1 MAFNP
6 ALGYD
11 PTQNTPNYAGPQ
23 TREQWIADTASTM
36 LLEFLNADGG
46 ATSPLMSA
54 SLWQQAGIAVPPQD
68 FIGFLTK
75 NPTGA
80 IPPNIYNSMSAMA
93 TWLADHPDVATA
105 SGIAAPAPTVSSG
118 PLLSPTDQGRIADAT
133 QAAAD
138 RQNSIDVANINAGA
152 SKYSVDANAQSNKYS
167 VDTQAATAAAD
178 RAENARQFNTN
189 LVETQREFDLQ
200 RADDRQQFTATLF
213 SNLLDTATQ
222 WAKQP
227 VDWVAHQF
235 FMQNMGI
242 PLTIAGFSSIAN
254 LLGAFPPSGPSASGA
269 VIGGPA
275 VIDGN
280 TTFAQNAGIPN
291 AGFVAPQAAAQA
303 NPGKVAASPSLG
315 NYSAATSVQQIID
328 KVGLPAFMAHVQQ
341 EGRRLPPA
349 AQPLFQQGVE
359 QFSPPPIIDRIAS
372 PTALPGTGGGTR
384 RAGGGGPPQAPTTL
398 PAQIPPAN
406 PAAPPPGQYPS
417 AADAIAAGAP
427 VGGTAGGYP
436 VPATAGT
443 YSLPG
448 GGWATVSNG
457 GGGPGYNVLGQQPP
471 TGFGGGS
478 GDGNHGIYTGPTATP
493 PAGTTGT
500 GAQQAQGSQLLQQLA
515 DMIGVPVA
523 QLQQIIPAGMLA
535 GGYSPEQLANTPIVQ
550 SIRNQTAL
558 PDYRT
563 APVGDSKFGTIQAL
577 GIPLNIRGGQ
587 DLNAAN
593 YLQGSKENQQLLQGA
608 VEGTGA
614 YFPDELERMLRSS
627 TVTNYQPGGF
637 GRQRF

>member
-6 ALGYD
+6 DLGYD

-23 TREQWIADTASTM
+23 TREQWVADTASTM

-54 SLWQQAGIAVPPQD
+54 SLWQQAGIPLPPQD

-75 NPTGA
+75 NPAGA

-93 TWLADHPDVATA
+93 NWLADHPDVATA
-105 SGIAAPAPTVSSG
+105 SGIATPAPTVSSG
-118 PLLSPTDQGRIADAT
+118 PPLSDTDQGRIAEAT

-138 RQNSIDVANINAGA
+138 RQNSIDVAKINANT
-152 SKYSVDANAQSNKYS
+152 SKYS

-178 RAENARQFNTN
+178 RAEQARQFNQN

-200 RADDRQQFTATLF
+200 RQDDRQQFTATLF

-254 LLGAFPPSGPSASGA
+254 LLGAFPPSGPSAAGA
-269 VIGGPA
+269 VVGGPA

-291 AGFVAPQAAAQA
+291 AGFVAPQVAAQS
-303 NPGKVAASPSLG
+303 NPGKVAASRSLG
-315 NYSAATSVQQIID
+315 NYSAATSVQRIID
-328 KVGLPAFMAHVQQ
+328 TVGLPAFMDHVKQ
-341 EGRRLPPA
+341 EAQRLPPA
-349 AQPLFQQGVE
+349 AQQLFHQGIE
-359 QFSPPPIIDRIAS
+359 QFTAPAIIDRVAS
-372 PTALPGTGGGTR
+372 PTELPGNGGSR
-384 RAGGGGPPQAPTTL
+384 RAGGGGVGQQTPPSL
-398 PAQIPPAN
+398 PGTAVPQST
-406 PAAPPPGQYPS
+406 GQYPS
-417 AADAIAAGAP
+417 AADVLATGVP

-457 GGGPGYNVLGQQPP
+457 GGGPGYNTLGQQPP

-478 GDGNHGIYTGPTATP
+478 GDGSHGIYTGPTATP
-493 PAGTTGT
+493 PPGTTGT

-515 DMIGVPVA
+515 NATGIPLA
-523 QLQQIIPAGMLA
+523 QLQQLIPPAMLA
-535 GGYSPEQLANTPIVQ
+535 GGYSPEQLAQTPIVQ

-563 APVGDSKFGTIQAL
+563 APVGDSRFGTIQAL
-577 GIPLNIRGGQ
+577 NIPLNIRGGQ

-608 VEGTGA
+608 IEGTGA

-627 TVTNYQPGGF
+627 TVSNYQPGGF
-637 GRQRF
+637 GRQLF